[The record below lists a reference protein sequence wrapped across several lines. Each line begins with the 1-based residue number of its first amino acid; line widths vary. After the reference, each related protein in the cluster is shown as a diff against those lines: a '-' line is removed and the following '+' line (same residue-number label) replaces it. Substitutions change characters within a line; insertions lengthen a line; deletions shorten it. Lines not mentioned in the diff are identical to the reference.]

1 MKEYLFLS
9 IFLFICFFDTILTKK
24 DKEKQIDNDSEFLDF
39 DKGYITLPFTF
50 TLTKSQIPMS
60 KLSIGKPSQEI
71 NLVLDIGSSRTW
83 ISDQYYNNKGSKTYQ
98 PLEEAFSK
106 EHYDFSYSGNSAL
119 ETFKIGDKILQN
131 FKFILVNNLQN
142 NNFQGVLSLGHEY
155 DSKHNSLVYEM
166 SKVSNTYYNMFMF
179 KFNEDNGGEL
189 LIGDTTEE
197 EKEKL
202 HLINRCRYLIGGSPE
217 EQIKWRCQLTHVF
230 IGGIEDM
237 ESFYEQLVEQT
248 GYYIIETKFNKL
260 KNIYEP
266 VIFETIFDRIYV
278 PKYIM
283 EYLRDN
289 YLKDFENNK
298 NLCNYNDNGN
308 SIIVKCTKE
317 EISKLKRLNFVLGE
331 KTDLALPSNELFN
344 CDNSNNCE
352 FLIQYNDKYQG
363 FIFGLPI
370 FKLYN
375 IIFDYNSRDLMF
387 YSLYNKY
394 LVSFN
399 KDFGTSIL
407 KIVLYIL
414 IVVLCLL
421 ISGIILIYFF
431 RRINRKRKLIEDE
444 IYKNF

>member
-9 IFLFICFFDTILTKK
+9 IFLFISFFDTILTKK
-24 DKEKQIDNDSEFLDF
+24 DKEKQIDNDNEFLDF
-39 DKGYITLPFTF
+39 DKGYITLPFT
-50 TLTKSQIPMS
+50 LTKSQIPIS

-106 EHYDFSYSGNSAL
+106 EQYDFSYSGNSAL

-202 HLINRCRYLIGGSPE
+202 HLINRCRYLIGGSTE

-289 YLKDFENNK
+289 YLKDIENNK

-421 ISGIILIYFF
+421 TSGIILIYFF

>member
-9 IFLFICFFDTILTKK
+9 IFLFISFFDTILTKK

-39 DKGYITLPFTF
+39 DKGYITLPFT
-50 TLTKSQIPMS
+50 LTKSQIPIS

-106 EHYDFSYSGNSAL
+106 EQYDFSYSGNSAL

-202 HLINRCRYLIGGSPE
+202 HLINRCRYLIGGTPE

-289 YLKDFENNK
+289 YLKDIENNK

-421 ISGIILIYFF
+421 TSGIILIYFF

>member
-9 IFLFICFFDTILTKK
+9 IFLFISFFDTILTKK

-39 DKGYITLPFTF
+39 DKGYITLPFT
-50 TLTKSQIPMS
+50 LTKSKIPIS

-106 EHYDFSYSGNSAL
+106 EQYDFSYSGNSAL

-202 HLINRCRYLIGGSPE
+202 HLINRCRYLIGGTPE

-237 ESFYEQLVEQT
+237 ESFYEQLIEQT

-289 YLKDFENNK
+289 YLKDIENNK

-308 SIIVKCTKE
+308 SILVKCTKE
-317 EISKLKRLNFVLGE
+317 EIYKLKRLNFVLGE

-421 ISGIILIYFF
+421 TSGIILIYFF

>member
-9 IFLFICFFDTILTKK
+9 IFLFISFFDTILTKK

-39 DKGYITLPFTF
+39 DKGYITLPFT
-50 TLTKSQIPMS
+50 LTKSKIPIS

-83 ISDQYYNNKGSKTYQ
+83 ISDQYYNSKGSKTYQ
-98 PLEEAFSK
+98 PLEEAFYK
-106 EHYDFSYSGNSAL
+106 EQYDFSYSGNSAL

-289 YLKDFENNK
+289 YLKDIENNK

-421 ISGIILIYFF
+421 TSGIILIYFF

>member
-39 DKGYITLPFTF
+39 DKGYITLPFT
-50 TLTKSQIPMS
+50 LTKSKIPIS

-106 EHYDFSYSGNSAL
+106 EQYDFSYSGNSAL

-289 YLKDFENNK
+289 YLKDIENNK

>member
-9 IFLFICFFDTILTKK
+9 IFLFISFFDTILTKK

-39 DKGYITLPFTF
+39 DKGYITLPFT
-50 TLTKSQIPMS
+50 LTKSQIPIS

-83 ISDQYYNNKGSKTYQ
+83 ISDQYYNSKGSKTYQ

-106 EHYDFSYSGNSAL
+106 EQYDFSYSGNSAL

-202 HLINRCRYLIGGSPE
+202 HLINRCRYLIGGTPE

-289 YLKDFENNK
+289 YLKDIENNK

-331 KTDLALPSNELFN
+331 KTDLALPSNGLFN

-421 ISGIILIYFF
+421 TSGIILIYFF

>member
-9 IFLFICFFDTILTKK
+9 IFLFISFFDTILTKK
-24 DKEKQIDNDSEFLDF
+24 DKEKQIDNESEFLDY
-39 DKGYITLPFTF
+39 DKGYITLPF

-106 EHYDFSYSGNSAL
+106 EQYDFSYSGNSAL

-202 HLINRCRYLIGGSPE
+202 HLINRCRYLIGGTPE

-237 ESFYEQLVEQT
+237 ESFYEQLIEQT

-289 YLKDFENNK
+289 YLKDIENNK

>member
-9 IFLFICFFDTILTKK
+9 IFLFISFFDTILTKK

-39 DKGYITLPFTF
+39 DKGYITLPFT
-50 TLTKSQIPMS
+50 LTKSKIPIS

-106 EHYDFSYSGNSAL
+106 EQYDFSYSGNSAL

-202 HLINRCRYLIGGSPE
+202 HLINRCRYLIGGTPE

-237 ESFYEQLVEQT
+237 ESFYEQLIEQT

-289 YLKDFENNK
+289 YLKDIENNK

-421 ISGIILIYFF
+421 TSGIILIYFF

>member
-9 IFLFICFFDTILTKK
+9 IFLFISFFDTILTKK

-39 DKGYITLPFTF
+39 DKGYITLPF

-106 EHYDFSYSGNSAL
+106 EQYDFSYSGNSAL

-237 ESFYEQLVEQT
+237 ESFYEQLIEQT

-289 YLKDFENNK
+289 YLKDIENNK

-308 SIIVKCTKE
+308 SILVKCTKE
-317 EISKLKRLNFVLGE
+317 EIYKLKRLNFVLGE

-421 ISGIILIYFF
+421 TSGIILIYFF

>member
-9 IFLFICFFDTILTKK
+9 IFLFISFFDTILTKK

-39 DKGYITLPFTF
+39 DKGYITLPF

-106 EHYDFSYSGNSAL
+106 EQYDFSYSGNSAL

-202 HLINRCRYLIGGSPE
+202 HLINRCRYLIGGTPE

-289 YLKDFENNK
+289 YLKDIENNK

-308 SIIVKCTKE
+308 SILVKCTKE

-363 FIFGLPI
+363 FICGLPI

-421 ISGIILIYFF
+421 TSGIILIYFF

>member
-9 IFLFICFFDTILTKK
+9 IFLFISFFDTILTKK

-39 DKGYITLPFTF
+39 DKGYITLPFT
-50 TLTKSQIPMS
+50 LTKSQIPIS

-106 EHYDFSYSGNSAL
+106 EQYDFSYSGNSAL

-237 ESFYEQLVEQT
+237 ESFYEQLIEQT

-289 YLKDFENNK
+289 YLKDIENNK

>member
-9 IFLFICFFDTILTKK
+9 IFLFISFFDTILTKK

-39 DKGYITLPFTF
+39 DKGYITLPF

-106 EHYDFSYSGNSAL
+106 EQYDFSYSGNSAL

-179 KFNEDNGGEL
+179 KFNEDNEGEL

-202 HLINRCRYLIGGSPE
+202 HLINRCRYLIGGTPE

-237 ESFYEQLVEQT
+237 ESFYEQFVEQT

-289 YLKDFENNK
+289 YLKDIENNK

-308 SIIVKCTKE
+308 SILVKCTKE
-317 EISKLKRLNFVLGE
+317 EIYKLKRLNFVLGE

-375 IIFDYNSRDLMF
+375 IIFDYNSRELMF

-421 ISGIILIYFF
+421 TSGIILIYFF

>member
-9 IFLFICFFDTILTKK
+9 IFLFISFFDTILTKK
-24 DKEKQIDNDSEFLDF
+24 DKEKQIDNDNEFLDF
-39 DKGYITLPFTF
+39 DKGYITLPF

-106 EHYDFSYSGNSAL
+106 EQYDFSYSGNSAL

-179 KFNEDNGGEL
+179 KFNEDNEGEL

-202 HLINRCRYLIGGSPE
+202 HLINRCRYLIGGTPE

-237 ESFYEQLVEQT
+237 ESFYEQLIEQT

-289 YLKDFENNK
+289 YLKDIENNK

-308 SIIVKCTKE
+308 SILVKCTKE
-317 EISKLKRLNFVLGE
+317 EIYKLKRLNFVLGE

-375 IIFDYNSRDLMF
+375 IIFDYNSRELMF

-421 ISGIILIYFF
+421 TSGIILIYFF

>member
-9 IFLFICFFDTILTKK
+9 IFLFISFFDTILTKK
-24 DKEKQIDNDSEFLDF
+24 DKEKQIDNDNEFLDF
-39 DKGYITLPFTF
+39 DKGYITLPFT
-50 TLTKSQIPMS
+50 LTKSQIPIS

-106 EHYDFSYSGNSAL
+106 EQYDFSYSGNSAL

-237 ESFYEQLVEQT
+237 ESFYEQLIEQT

-289 YLKDFENNK
+289 YLKDIENNK

-421 ISGIILIYFF
+421 TSGIILIYFF

>member
-9 IFLFICFFDTILTKK
+9 IFLFISFFDTILTKK

-39 DKGYITLPFTF
+39 DKGYITLPFT
-50 TLTKSQIPMS
+50 LTKSQIPIS

-83 ISDQYYNNKGSKTYQ
+83 ISDQYYNSKGSKTYQ

-106 EHYDFSYSGNSAL
+106 EQYDFSYSGNSAL

-289 YLKDFENNK
+289 YLKDIENNK

>member
-9 IFLFICFFDTILTKK
+9 IFLFISFFDTILTKK

-39 DKGYITLPFTF
+39 DKGYITLPF

-83 ISDQYYNNKGSKTYQ
+83 ISDQYYNSKGSKTYQ

-106 EHYDFSYSGNSAL
+106 EQYDFSYSGNSAL

-202 HLINRCRYLIGGSPE
+202 HLINKCRYLIGGSPE

-237 ESFYEQLVEQT
+237 ESFYEQLMEQT

-260 KNIYEP
+260 KKIYEP

-278 PKYIM
+278 PIYIM

-289 YLKDFENNK
+289 YLKDIENNK
-298 NLCNYNDNGN
+298 NLCKYNDKGN

-317 EISKLKRLNFVLGE
+317 EVSKLKRLNFILSE
-331 KTDLALPSNELFN
+331 KTDLALPSDELFS

-352 FLIQYNDKYQG
+352 FLIQYNEKYQG

-394 LVSFN
+394 LVSFS

-414 IVVLCLL
+414 IVVLFLL
-421 ISGIILIYFF
+421 ISGIFIIYFF
-431 RRINRKRKLIEDE
+431 RRINKSRKLIEDE

>member
-39 DKGYITLPFTF
+39 DKGYITLPF

-106 EHYDFSYSGNSAL
+106 EQYDFSYSGNSAL

-289 YLKDFENNK
+289 YLKDIENNK

-444 IYKNF
+444 IFKNF

>member
-9 IFLFICFFDTILTKK
+9 IFLFISFFDTILTKK

-39 DKGYITLPFTF
+39 DKGYITLPFT
-50 TLTKSQIPMS
+50 LTKSQIPIS

-106 EHYDFSYSGNSAL
+106 EQYDFSYSGNSAL

-202 HLINRCRYLIGGSPE
+202 HLINRCRYLIGGTPE

-237 ESFYEQLVEQT
+237 ESFYEQLIEQT

-289 YLKDFENNK
+289 YLKDIENNK

-317 EISKLKRLNFVLGE
+317 EIYKLKRLNFVLGE

-363 FIFGLPI
+363 FIFG
-370 FKLYN
+370 
-375 IIFDYNSRDLMF
+375 
-387 YSLYNKY
+387 Y
-394 LVSFN
+394 L
-399 KDFGTSIL
+399 
-407 KIVLYIL
+407 
-414 IVVLCLL
+414 
-421 ISGIILIYFF
+421 
-431 RRINRKRKLIEDE
+431 
-444 IYKNF
+444 

>member
-9 IFLFICFFDTILTKK
+9 IFLFISFFDTILTKK

-39 DKGYITLPFTF
+39 DKGYITLPF

-106 EHYDFSYSGNSAL
+106 EQYDFSYSGNSAL

-202 HLINRCRYLIGGSPE
+202 HLINRCRYLIGGTPE

-289 YLKDFENNK
+289 YLKDIENNK

-308 SIIVKCTKE
+308 SILVKCTKE
-317 EISKLKRLNFVLGE
+317 EIYKLKRLNFVLGE

-387 YSLYNKY
+387 YSLHNKY
-394 LVSFN
+394 LVSFS

-414 IVVLCLL
+414 IVVLFLL

>member
-9 IFLFICFFDTILTKK
+9 IFLFISFFDTILTKK

-39 DKGYITLPFTF
+39 DKGYITLPFT
-50 TLTKSQIPMS
+50 LTKSKIPIS

-83 ISDQYYNNKGSKTYQ
+83 ISDQYYNSKGSKTYQ

-106 EHYDFSYSGNSAL
+106 EQYDFSYSGNSAL

-202 HLINRCRYLIGGSPE
+202 HLINRCRYLIGGTPE

-237 ESFYEQLVEQT
+237 ESFYEQLIEQT

-289 YLKDFENNK
+289 YLKDIENNK

-331 KTDLALPSNELFN
+331 KTDLALPSNGLFN

-399 KDFGTSIL
+399 KDFGASIL

-421 ISGIILIYFF
+421 TSGIILIYFF

>member
-9 IFLFICFFDTILTKK
+9 IFLFISFFDTILTKK

-39 DKGYITLPFTF
+39 DKGYITLPFT
-50 TLTKSQIPMS
+50 LTKSQIPIS

-83 ISDQYYNNKGSKTYQ
+83 ISDQYYNSKGSKTYQ

-106 EHYDFSYSGNSAL
+106 EQYDFSYSGNSAL

-202 HLINRCRYLIGGSPE
+202 HLINRCRYLIGGTPE

-289 YLKDFENNK
+289 YLKDIENNK

-421 ISGIILIYFF
+421 TSGIILIYFF

>member
-9 IFLFICFFDTILTKK
+9 IFLFISFFDTILTKK

-39 DKGYITLPFTF
+39 DKGYITLPF

-106 EHYDFSYSGNSAL
+106 EQYDFSYSGNSAL

-202 HLINRCRYLIGGSPE
+202 HLINRCRYLIGGTPE

-260 KNIYEP
+260 KKIYEP

-278 PKYIM
+278 PIYIM

-289 YLKDFENNK
+289 YLKDIENNK

-308 SIIVKCTKE
+308 SILVKCTKE
-317 EISKLKRLNFVLGE
+317 EIYKLKRLNFVLGE

>member
-9 IFLFICFFDTILTKK
+9 IFLFISFFDTILTKK

-39 DKGYITLPFTF
+39 DKGYITLPFT
-50 TLTKSQIPMS
+50 LTKSKIPIS

-83 ISDQYYNNKGSKTYQ
+83 ISDQYYNSKGSKTYQ

-106 EHYDFSYSGNSAL
+106 EQYDFSYSGNSAL

-202 HLINRCRYLIGGSPE
+202 HLINRCRYLIGGTPE

-237 ESFYEQLVEQT
+237 ESFYEQLIEQT

-289 YLKDFENNK
+289 YLKDIENNK

>member
-9 IFLFICFFDTILTKK
+9 IFLFISFFDTILTKK
-24 DKEKQIDNDSEFLDF
+24 DKEKQIDNDSEFLYF
-39 DKGYITLPFTF
+39 DKGYITLPFT
-50 TLTKSQIPMS
+50 LTKSKIPIS

-106 EHYDFSYSGNSAL
+106 EQYDFSYSGNSAL

-237 ESFYEQLVEQT
+237 ESFYEQLIEQT

-289 YLKDFENNK
+289 YLKDIENNK

-421 ISGIILIYFF
+421 TSGIILIYFF

>member
-9 IFLFICFFDTILTKK
+9 IFLFISFFDTILTKK

-39 DKGYITLPFTF
+39 DKGYITLPF

-106 EHYDFSYSGNSAL
+106 EQYDFSYSGNSAL

-289 YLKDFENNK
+289 YLKDIENNK

-308 SIIVKCTKE
+308 SILVKCTKE
-317 EISKLKRLNFVLGE
+317 EIYKLKRLNFVLGE

-421 ISGIILIYFF
+421 TSGIILIYFF

>member
-9 IFLFICFFDTILTKK
+9 IFLFISFFDTILTKK
-24 DKEKQIDNDSEFLDF
+24 DKEKQIDNDNEFLDF
-39 DKGYITLPFTF
+39 DKGYITLPFT
-50 TLTKSQIPMS
+50 LTKSQIPIS

-106 EHYDFSYSGNSAL
+106 EQYDFSYSGNSAL

-289 YLKDFENNK
+289 YLKDIENNK

-421 ISGIILIYFF
+421 TSGIILIYFF

>member
-9 IFLFICFFDTILTKK
+9 IFLFISFFDTILTKK
-24 DKEKQIDNDSEFLDF
+24 DKEKQIDNDNEFLDF
-39 DKGYITLPFTF
+39 DKGYITLPFT
-50 TLTKSQIPMS
+50 LTKSQIPIS

-106 EHYDFSYSGNSAL
+106 EQYDFSYSGNSAL

-289 YLKDFENNK
+289 YLKDIENNK

-399 KDFGTSIL
+399 KDFRTSIL

>member
-39 DKGYITLPFTF
+39 DKGYITLPFT
-50 TLTKSQIPMS
+50 LTKSKIPIS

-83 ISDQYYNNKGSKTYQ
+83 ISDQYYNSKGSKTYQ

-106 EHYDFSYSGNSAL
+106 EQYDFSYSGNSAL

-237 ESFYEQLVEQT
+237 ESFYEQLIEQT

-289 YLKDFENNK
+289 YLKDIENNK
-298 NLCNYNDNGN
+298 NLCKYNDKGN
-308 SIIVKCTKE
+308 SIIIKCNKE
-317 EISKLKRLNFVLGE
+317 EMSKLKRLNFIFSE
-331 KTDLALPSNELFN
+331 KTDLALPSDELFN
-344 CDNSNNCE
+344 CDYSNNCE
-352 FLIQYNDKYQG
+352 FLIQYNEKYQG

-421 ISGIILIYFF
+421 TSGIILIYFF

>member
-1 MKEYLFLS
+1 MKEYLFLK
-9 IFLFICFFDTILTKK
+9 IFFIISFFDTILSKK
-24 DKEKQIDNDSEFLDF
+24 DKEKQKDNESEFLEF
-39 DKGYITLPFTF
+39 DKGYITLPFT
-50 TLTKSQIPMS
+50 LTKSHIPIS

-71 NLVLDIGSSRTW
+71 NLVLDIGSPRTW
-83 ISDQYYNNKGSKTYQ
+83 ISDQYYNSKGSKTYQ
-98 PLEEAFSK
+98 PLEETFNK
-106 EHYDFSYSGNSAL
+106 EQYDFSYSGNSAF
-119 ETFKIGDKILQN
+119 ETFKIGGKILQN

-155 DSKHNSLVYEM
+155 DSKHNSFVYEM

-202 HLINRCRYLIGGSPE
+202 HLINKCRYLIGGSPE

-237 ESFYEQLVEQT
+237 ESFYEQLMEQT
-248 GYYIIETKFNKL
+248 GYYITETKFNKL
-260 KNIYEP
+260 KKIYEP

-278 PKYIM
+278 PIYIM

-289 YLKDFENNK
+289 YLKDIENNK
-298 NLCNYNDNGN
+298 NLCKYNNNGN

-317 EISKLKRLNFVLGE
+317 EVSKLKRLNFILSE
-331 KTDLALPSNELFN
+331 KTDLALPSDELFN

-352 FLIQYNDKYQG
+352 FLIQYNEKYQG

-387 YSLYNKY
+387 YSLHNKY
-394 LVSFN
+394 LVSFS

-414 IVVLCLL
+414 IVVLFLL
-421 ISGIILIYFF
+421 ISGIFIIYFF
-431 RRINRKRKLIEDE
+431 RRINKSRKLIEDE

>member
-9 IFLFICFFDTILTKK
+9 IFLFISFFDTILTKK

-39 DKGYITLPFTF
+39 DKGYITLPFT
-50 TLTKSQIPMS
+50 LTKSQIPIS

-106 EHYDFSYSGNSAL
+106 EQYDFSYSGNSAL

-142 NNFQGVLSLGHEY
+142 NDFQGVLSLGHEY

-237 ESFYEQLVEQT
+237 ESFYEQLIEQT

-289 YLKDFENNK
+289 YLKDIENNK

-308 SIIVKCTKE
+308 SIIFKCTKE

-421 ISGIILIYFF
+421 TSGIILIYFF

>member
-9 IFLFICFFDTILTKK
+9 IFLFICFFDTISTKK
-24 DKEKQIDNDSEFLDF
+24 DKEKQTDNDSEFLDF
-39 DKGYITLPFTF
+39 DKGYITLPFT
-50 TLTKSQIPMS
+50 LTKSQIPIS

-83 ISDQYYNNKGSKTYQ
+83 ISDQYYNSKGSKTYQ

-106 EHYDFSYSGNSAL
+106 EQYDFSYSGNSAL

-289 YLKDFENNK
+289 YLKDIENNK

-317 EISKLKRLNFVLGE
+317 EIYKLKRLNFVLGE

-421 ISGIILIYFF
+421 TSGIILIYFF

>member
-9 IFLFICFFDTILTKK
+9 IFLFISFFDTILTKK

-39 DKGYITLPFTF
+39 DKGYITLPFT
-50 TLTKSQIPMS
+50 LTKSQIPIS

-106 EHYDFSYSGNSAL
+106 EQYDFSYSGNSAL

-289 YLKDFENNK
+289 YLKDIENNK

-421 ISGIILIYFF
+421 TSGIILIYFF

>member
-9 IFLFICFFDTILTKK
+9 IFLFISFFDTILTKK
-24 DKEKQIDNDSEFLDF
+24 DKEKQINNDSEFLDF
-39 DKGYITLPFTF
+39 DKGYITLPFT
-50 TLTKSQIPMS
+50 LTKSQIPIS

-106 EHYDFSYSGNSAL
+106 EQYDFSYSGNSAL

-289 YLKDFENNK
+289 YLKDIENNK

>member
-1 MKEYLFLS
+1 MKEYVFLS
-9 IFLFICFFDTILTKK
+9 IFLFISFFDTILTKK
-24 DKEKQIDNDSEFLDF
+24 DKEKQIDNDNEFLDF
-39 DKGYITLPFTF
+39 DKGYITLPFT
-50 TLTKSQIPMS
+50 LTKSKIPIS

-83 ISDQYYNNKGSKTYQ
+83 ISDQYYNSKGSKTYQ

-106 EHYDFSYSGNSAL
+106 EQYDFSYSGNSAL

-289 YLKDFENNK
+289 YLKDIENNK

-308 SIIVKCTKE
+308 SIIFKCTKE

>member
-9 IFLFICFFDTILTKK
+9 IFLFISFFDTILTKK
-24 DKEKQIDNDSEFLDF
+24 DKEKQIDNDSEFLYF
-39 DKGYITLPFTF
+39 DKGYITLPFT
-50 TLTKSQIPMS
+50 LTKSKIPIS

-106 EHYDFSYSGNSAL
+106 EQYDFSYSGNSAL

-237 ESFYEQLVEQT
+237 ESFYEQLIEQT

-266 VIFETIFDRIYV
+266 VIFETIFDRVYV

-289 YLKDFENNK
+289 YLKDIENNK

-387 YSLYNKY
+387 ISLYNKY

>member
-9 IFLFICFFDTILTKK
+9 IFLFISFFDTILTKK

-39 DKGYITLPFTF
+39 DKGYITLPFT
-50 TLTKSQIPMS
+50 LTKSQIPIS

-106 EHYDFSYSGNSAL
+106 EQYDFSYSGNSAL

-142 NNFQGVLSLGHEY
+142 NHFQGVLSLGHEY

-237 ESFYEQLVEQT
+237 ESFYEQLIEQT
-248 GYYIIETKFNKL
+248 GYYITETKFNKL

-289 YLKDFENNK
+289 YLKDIENNK

-399 KDFGTSIL
+399 KDFGASIL

-421 ISGIILIYFF
+421 TSGIILIYFF

>member
-9 IFLFICFFDTILTKK
+9 IFLFISFFDTILTKK

-39 DKGYITLPFTF
+39 DKGYITLPFT
-50 TLTKSQIPMS
+50 LTKSQIPIS

-83 ISDQYYNNKGSKTYQ
+83 ISDQYYNSKGSKTYQ
-98 PLEEAFSK
+98 PLEEAFYK
-106 EHYDFSYSGNSAL
+106 EQYDFSYSGNSAL

-202 HLINRCRYLIGGSPE
+202 HLINRCRYLIGGTPE

-237 ESFYEQLVEQT
+237 ESFYEQLIEQT

-289 YLKDFENNK
+289 YLKDIENNK

-308 SIIVKCTKE
+308 SILVKCTKE
-317 EISKLKRLNFVLGE
+317 EIYKLKRLNFVLGE
-331 KTDLALPSNELFN
+331 KTDLALPSNGLFN

-399 KDFGTSIL
+399 KDFGASIL

-421 ISGIILIYFF
+421 TSGIILIYFF